1 MWLAPNGCM
10 AICCVAICFGAIC
23 FGRATVAV
31 AQMPYGPQ
39 QAGLGGS
46 CPDCG
51 TSYEQ
56 STQQSFYMQFVGRR
70 TASYDEP
77 RGHPLKGHPLK
88 GWIDEWLSPPGRHRG
103 LGHPL
108 QRESWLFRP
117 FGGGWFMGMAQ
128 GGPAIAD
135 HAGAGNRFS
144 GGVNMEQGFI
154 GGYRLGWDSSYY
166 WGAELRM
173 SFASIELFDTS
184 AAITAQQAADAEFG
198 FEDDNPW
205 LVRFDQRRDAA
216 VQQWDV
222 NLVYYPWGDSQWR
235 PYLTVGLGANRIRLY
250 DRLDHYYDSYLVAI
264 PLAVGLKY
272 RYNDRLALRFD
283 VADNMAFSGGS
294 AFMTQHNLAATL
306 GVEVRFGG
314 TRKAYWPWNPGRHY
328 W

>member
-1 MWLAPNGCM
+1 MAVCCM
-10 AICCVAICFGAIC
+10 AVCFGQ
-23 FGRATVAV
+23 ATVAV
-31 AQMPYGPQ
+31 AQMSWVPEQTGF
-39 QAGLGGS
+39 AGS

-51 TSYEQ
+51 ASHENTPYEQ
-56 STQQSFYMQFVGRR
+56 STLQSFYPQLGGQRP
-70 TASYDEP
+70 ASCDEP
-77 RGHPLKGHPLK
+77 QCHPWKRRL
-88 GWIDEWLSPPGRHRG
+88 DELFHPPGRHRG

-117 FGGGWFMGMAQ
+117 FGAGWFMGMAQ
-128 GGPAIAD
+128 GGRAISD

-144 GGVNMEQGFI
+144 GGVGMKQGFI

-173 SFASIELFDTS
+173 SFASIELFDTT
-184 AAITAQQAADAEFG
+184 AARAAQRAADAELNL
-198 FEDDNPW
+198 EDGNPW
-205 LVRFDQRRDAA
+205 LDRFDQRRDAS

-235 PYLTVGLGANRIRLY
+235 PYMTIGLGTTRIRLF
-250 DRLDHYYDSYLVAI
+250 DRLDRHYDSFLVAM

-283 VADNMAFSGGS
+283 VADNMAFGGGS
-294 AFMTQHNLAATL
+294 AFVTQHTMAATL
-306 GVEVRFGG
+306 GVEVRLGG
-314 TRKAYWPWNPGRHY
+314 TRKAYWPWIPGRHY